1 VPFVS
6 IEDEFTK
13 LSQNIPA
20 EQPGMEIKNIGD
32 ILNKQPDIENSY
44 VMIPAYHYAYYI
56 NGNTVYGEFSE
67 GIPDDTFENYVT
79 RKNWK
84 DVEIFHSN
92 IVSQP
97 MDRQNINN
105 PKPDYLIY
113 VLNELDG
120 GPNQHEYLKNLAN
133 PESSLIPE
141 NFEVLYF
148 SSKSNITHVI
158 YKINYE
164 NG

>member
-1 VPFVS
+1 
-6 IEDEFTK
+6 
-13 LSQNIPA
+13 
-20 EQPGMEIKNIGD
+20 
-32 ILNKQPDIENSY
+32 
-44 VMIPAYHYAYYI
+44 
-56 NGNTVYGEFSE
+56 
-67 GIPDDTFENYVT
+67 
-79 RKNWK
+79 
-84 DVEIFHSN
+84 
-92 IVSQP
+92 

-164 NG
+164 NGQAL

>member
-1 VPFVS
+1 MFTATHANVPIVS
-6 IEDEFTK
+6 IEDEFAK

-20 EQPGMEIKNIGD
+20 EQPGMEIKNVGD

-56 NGNTVYGEFSE
+56 NGKTVLGQFSE

-105 PKPDYLIY
+105 PKPDYLIN
-113 VLNELDG
+113 VVNQLDG
-120 GPNQHEYLKNLAN
+120 GQGQHE
-133 PESSLIPE
+133 
-141 NFEVLYF
+141 
-148 SSKSNITHVI
+148 
-158 YKINYE
+158 
-164 NG
+164 